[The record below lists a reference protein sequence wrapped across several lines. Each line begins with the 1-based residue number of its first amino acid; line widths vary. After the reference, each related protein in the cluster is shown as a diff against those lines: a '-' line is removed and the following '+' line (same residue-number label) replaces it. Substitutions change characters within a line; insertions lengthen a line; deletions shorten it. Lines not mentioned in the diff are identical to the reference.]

1 MKLVF
6 FDEFVPGVLRG
17 GEVVDI
23 SPALG
28 DLRVE
33 DGQQTLQNI
42 IENFEQLK
50 PGLDVALESGE
61 GKNLSE
67 VRLRQPVPRPRKV
80 LCMIGNYKEGVQRPI
95 RPIDTFLKS
104 PESIVGPGDT
114 VILPKREHPI
124 FHHEAE
130 LGIIIGKDSHEVTQ
144 ANAMDHIFGYTAFVD
159 VSARGAI
166 GKADSGA
173 GSFFGKSYAT
183 FGPIGPCIVTKDEI
197 KDPQA
202 LAIKLWVNGQLRH
215 DYNTDDME
223 HPIPEIIEFT
233 TSVTPLLTGDII
245 ACGTNHQG
253 LGPLQDG
260 DTGTISISE
269 IGEFSFDVSD
279 PYKRNWKKEVDE
291 IAAERVRK
299 GESPLANQYPSK

>member
-6 FDEFVPGVLRG
+6 FDDFVPGVLRE

-23 SPALG
+23 SSVLG
-28 DLRVE
+28 DLKVE
-33 DGQQTLQNI
+33 DAQQTLQNI

-50 PGLDVALESGE
+50 PGLDVALDK
-61 GKNLSE
+61 GKGKDLGT
-67 VRLRQPVPRPRKV
+67 VRLRQPVPRPSKI

-104 PESIVGPGDT
+104 PESIIGPDDT

-130 LGIIIGKDSHEVTQ
+130 LGIIIGKNSHEVSQ
-144 ANAMDHIFGYTAFVD
+144 SDAMDHIFGYTAFVD

-197 KDPQA
+197 TDPQA

-223 HPIPEIIEFT
+223 HLIPEIIEFT

-260 DTGTISISE
+260 DTGTISITE
-269 IGEFSFDVSD
+269 IGEFSFSVSD

>member
-61 GKNLSE
+61 GKNLSD

-114 VILPKREHPI
+114 VILPKGNI
-124 FHHEAE
+124 LYSTMKQNSE
-130 LGIIIGKDSHEVTQ
+130 L
-144 ANAMDHIFGYTAFVD
+144 
-159 VSARGAI
+159 
-166 GKADSGA
+166 
-173 GSFFGKSYAT
+173 
-183 FGPIGPCIVTKDEI
+183 
-197 KDPQA
+197 
-202 LAIKLWVNGQLRH
+202 
-215 DYNTDDME
+215 
-223 HPIPEIIEFT
+223 
-233 TSVTPLLTGDII
+233 LLEKI
-245 ACGTNHQG
+245 HM
-253 LGPLQDG
+253 
-260 DTGTISISE
+260 
-269 IGEFSFDVSD
+269 
-279 PYKRNWKKEVDE
+279 K
-291 IAAERVRK
+291 
-299 GESPLANQYPSK
+299 